1 VTPIDRSRD
10 LIERTVV
17 RRVTSGMVMT
27 RGEVEAAVDR
37 GLGGLRLS
45 EDELSRA
52 CRNVVRVLRS
62 EGVRVISGSDEW

>member
-1 VTPIDRSRD
+1 
-10 LIERTVV
+10 
-17 RRVTSGMVMT
+17 MVMT